1 MLRKLCKKVVYHCVV
16 AASLMA
22 SPLILSSH
30 SLAQTSTKNI
40 SDARS
45 QASQRHYVALPSHMS
60 VAPTT
65 DESRAP
71 IGWVQF
77 CRDMPSECTLNEKE
91 PEFITL
97 TSQVW
102 RNLQKTNSDVNK
114 AIQPMTDIEH
124 HGVPELW
131 SLPTDGK
138 GDCEDYAL
146 LKRKQLAEMGI
157 PRRALLMTVV
167 IDDQGGHAV
176 LTVRT
181 NRGDFIL
188 DNKRNAILSWDAT
201 GYRFVKRE
209 AQHKNANAQAASSQ
223 GANAQGGWVAL
234 GDPGP
239 AISTAGR

>member
-1 MLRKLCKKVVYHCVV
+1 MLRKLCKKVVYPVVV
-16 AASLMA
+16 AASFIA
-22 SPLILSSH
+22 VTLSFS
-30 SLAQTSTKNI
+30 SSSFAQSSTRNI
-40 SDARS
+40 GDA
-45 QASQRHYVALPSHMS
+45 ATKVSQRQQAALPAQVT
-60 VAPTT
+60 VAPTN

-77 CRDMPSECTLNEKE
+77 CRDMPSECTLNENE
-91 PEFITL
+91 AELITL
-97 TSQVW
+97 TPQVW
-102 RNLQKTNSDVNK
+102 RSLQKTNSDVNK
-114 AIQPMTDIEH
+114 VIQPMTDADH

-146 LKRKQLAEMGI
+146 LKRKKLAEMGI

-209 AQHKNANAQAASSQ
+209 AQFKQANATTTS
-223 GANAQGGWVAL
+223 ANGWVAL
-234 GDPGP
+234 SDPGP